1 MKKLFFESFLIIL
14 MICPACTDKQ
24 LSEDKILF
32 DFNWKFAT
40 GDHPGA
46 EKTEFNDSQ
55 WKLVDIPHDFSIEQP
70 FDSVNPSGKGGGYA
84 YSGIG
89 WYRKHFR
96 LPAASKDK
104 KTVLLFN
111 GIYRNSEVW
120 INGHYLGF
128 RPYGYTSFYF
138 DISEYLTEPGQE
150 NILSVKV
157 NTTEQ
162 PNSRWYTGAGIYRHV
177 WLIGS
182 GNVHFR
188 QWGVFARTEKASDKN
203 ATVRVSLE
211 LINERKN
218 RETCKI
224 STLLFSSDGKVISKE
239 VSSVQMDPEDSVTV
253 EQHLIINNPELWS
266 IEHPNLYTLQSTI
279 RSGKEI
285 QDVFKT
291 RIGVRTFHFSSDSG
305 FFLNGKHVKLKGTN
319 NHHDGGP
326 LGAAC
331 MDQTFER
338 QLRILKSMGSNALRM
353 SHNPPAPE
361 LLDCADS
368 MGFVVI
374 DEIFDEWLSGKTRFG
389 YSPYFLQWYRKDV
402 ENWIRRDRNHPSVIA
417 WSLGNEVP
425 EQRIKN
431 GRDVLKMLMDAA
443 SVYDTTRP
451 YTAACNDIWDANEN
465 GFSQLLDIVGYNY
478 QETTYDYD
486 HEKYPDRIIFGTE
499 TVIYPYHPGKQFPLN
514 SYEQW
519 LTGQLEDW
527 VAGEFLW
534 TGFDYLGESGIGAGG
549 TGTEPWRYWP
559 SWPWRSADCGVV
571 DICGFE
577 KPAYWFRKALWSDEP
592 VVYLAVQTEP
602 SAKDIQ
608 KAPFWGWPEV
618 WPHWNHSS
626 KGDTLLVHV
635 YTNHP
640 EVELLLNEESLG
652 TQKWDIRKEAFPVWK
667 VPYEPG
673 TLEAIG
679 TMPGGS
685 RHSFALKTAGN
696 PSVILLTADRKT
708 LKANKQDLAYVIVQ
722 LTDDAG
728 NPAPFARNLIQF
740 DVSGPGRLRAVGNG
754 DQSSHTPFN
763 GQQMETYHGRCLA
776 IIQSGVEK
784 GEIIIKAD
792 GEGLKPAEIKIRAE

>member
-1 MKKLFFESFLIIL
+1 
-14 MICPACTDKQ
+14 
-24 LSEDKILF
+24 
-32 DFNWKFAT
+32 
-40 GDHPGA
+40 
-46 EKTEFNDSQ
+46 
-55 WKLVDIPHDFSIEQP
+55 
-70 FDSVNPSGKGGGYA
+70 
-84 YSGIG
+84 
-89 WYRKHFR
+89 
-96 LPAASKDK
+96 
-104 KTVLLFN
+104 
-111 GIYRNSEVW
+111 
-120 INGHYLGF
+120 
-128 RPYGYTSFYF
+128 
-138 DISEYLTEPGQE
+138 
-150 NILSVKV
+150 
-157 NTTEQ
+157 
-162 PNSRWYTGAGIYRHV
+162 
-177 WLIGS
+177 
-182 GNVHFR
+182 
-188 QWGVFARTEKASDKN
+188 
-203 ATVRVSLE
+203 
-211 LINERKN
+211 
-218 RETCKI
+218 
-224 STLLFSSDGKVISKE
+224 
-239 VSSVQMDPEDSVTV
+239 
-253 EQHLIINNPELWS
+253 
-266 IEHPNLYTLQSTI
+266 
-279 RSGKEI
+279 
-285 QDVFKT
+285 
-291 RIGVRTFHFSSDSG
+291 
-305 FFLNGKHVKLKGTN
+305 
-319 NHHDGGP
+319 
-326 LGAAC
+326 
-331 MDQTFER
+331 
-338 QLRILKSMGSNALRM
+338 
-353 SHNPPAPE
+353 
-361 LLDCADS
+361 
-368 MGFVVI
+368 
-374 DEIFDEWLSGKTRFG
+374 
-389 YSPYFLQWYRKDV
+389 
-402 ENWIRRDRNHPSVIA
+402 
-417 WSLGNEVP
+417 
-425 EQRIKN
+425 
-431 GRDVLKMLMDAA
+431 
-443 SVYDTTRP
+443 
-451 YTAACNDIWDANEN
+451 
-465 GFSQLLDIVGYNY
+465 
-478 QETTYDYD
+478 
-486 HEKYPDRIIFGTE
+486 
-499 TVIYPYHPGKQFPLN
+499 
-514 SYEQW
+514 